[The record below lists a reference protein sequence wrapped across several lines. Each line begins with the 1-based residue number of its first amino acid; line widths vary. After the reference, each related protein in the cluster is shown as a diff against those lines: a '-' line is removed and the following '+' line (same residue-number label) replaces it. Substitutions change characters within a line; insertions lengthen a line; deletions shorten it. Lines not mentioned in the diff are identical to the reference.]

1 MINMLS
7 LSEFLR
13 DMIKEKTYQKAKS
26 IFLFFVN
33 LWPWHVLCSHGVKI
47 LTYHGICSDEISHEE
62 WIPPHFVKLSEFKK
76 QMVYVAKHLKP
87 VSLKQA
93 VKFLKKEKNKRFIV
107 ITFDDG
113 YANNFH
119 LALPVL
125 QKLGIPATIFLTTRY
140 IEKQDL
146 FPFDKI
152 RLLKYWGVKDIS
164 MTAYLNNPIIQLDY
178 QLSQIWHKHKHLLTE
193 KQWEILRPL
202 TIEEIKKMKSTGLID
217 FGAHTHSHCILKNES
232 RDTRKK
238 EINISVKKVKEI
250 TGQYGVS
257 FSYPNGQIGD
267 FSEEDILCVKK
278 FCYCAVSGIWGHN
291 DHYTNLFKLRRYP
304 IGLYHSLD
312 IFKLEISGLKR
323 YLCKI
328 RT

>member
-1 MINMLS
+1 MLS
-7 LSEFLR
+7 LSEFLK

-47 LTYHGICSDEISHEE
+47 LTYHGICSDEISYEQ

-164 MTAYLNNPIIQLDY
+164 MSTYLNNPIIQLDY
-178 QLSQIWHKHKHLLTE
+178 QLSQIWPEYKHLLTE

-202 TIEEIKKMKSTGLID
+202 TIEEIRKMKSTGLID

-238 EINISVKKVKEI
+238 EIAISIKKVKEI
-250 TGQYGVS
+250 TNQKEIP
-257 FSYPNGQIGD
+257 FSYPNGQTGD
-267 FSEEDILCVKK
+267 FDEEDILCVKK
-278 FCYCAVSGIWGHN
+278 FCYCAVSEIWGHN
-291 DHYTNLFKLRRYP
+291 YHYTNLFKLRRYP

-312 IFKLEISGLKR
+312 TFKLEISGLKK
-323 YLCKI
+323 YLFLN
-328 RT
+328 

>member
-1 MINMLS
+1 MKIKSYFLS
-7 LSEFLR
+7 LSNFLPLHR
-13 DMIKEKTYQKAKS
+13 I
-26 IFLFFVN
+26 N
-33 LWPWHVLCSHGVKI
+33 LQGIKI
-47 LTYHGICSDEISHEE
+47 LTYHGVCPDGLFTEK
-62 WIPPHFVKLSEFKK
+62 WIPSHFLKLSEFQK

-152 RLLKYWGVKDIS
+152 RLLNYWGIKNVS
-164 MTAYLNNPIIQLDY
+164 MNSYLNNPISQLHR
-178 QLSQIWHKHKHLLTE
+178 QLNEIWHKHKHLLTE

-232 RDTRKK
+232 RDKREK
-238 EINISVKKVKEI
+238 EIAISVKRVKEI
-250 TGQYGVS
+250 PGQYEVPFS
-257 FSYPNGQIGD
+257 FPNGQIGD
-267 FSEEDILCVKK
+267 FDKEDKLYVKNL
-278 FCYCAVSGIWGHN
+278 CYCAVSGIWGHN
-291 DHYTNLFKLRRYP
+291 DYYTNLFKLRRYP

-323 YLCKI
+323 YLFLN
-328 RT
+328 

>member
-1 MINMLS
+1 MVLRLARLKKLTSLFLKTKPYLLVVTRFLPLHKINLPG
-7 LSEFLR
+7 
-13 DMIKEKTYQKAKS
+13 I
-26 IFLFFVN
+26 
-33 LWPWHVLCSHGVKI
+33 KI
-47 LTYHGICSDEISHEE
+47 LTYHGICPDELFNEK
-62 WIPPHFVKLSEFKK
+62 WIPSHFVKLSEFGK
-76 QMVYVAKHLKP
+76 QMEYISKYFKP
-87 VSLKQA
+87 ISLKEA
-93 VKFLKKEKNKRFIV
+93 IRALKSRRFSSKMVV

-178 QLSQIWHKHKHLLTE
+178 QLSQIWPKYKHLLTE

-202 TIEEIKKMKSTGLID
+202 TIEEIRKMKSTGLID

-238 EINISVKKVKEI
+238 EIAISVKRVKEI
-250 TGQYGVS
+250 TGQYEVS
-257 FSYPNGQIGD
+257 FSYPNGQVGD
-267 FSEEDILCVKK
+267 FDKEDKLCVKK
-278 FCYCAVSGIWGHN
+278 FCYCAVSGIPGYN
-291 DHYTNLFKLRRYP
+291 NYTTDLFELKRYC
-304 IGLYHSLD
+304 IGLHHSLGV
-312 IFKLEISGLKR
+312 FKLEISG
-323 YLCKI
+323 I
-328 RT
+328 RQIALHLLGRRK

>member
-1 MINMLS
+1 MSS
-7 LSEFLR
+7 LSEFLK

-47 LTYHGICSDEISHEE
+47 LTYHGICSDEISYEE
-62 WIPPHFVKLSEFKK
+62 WIPPHFVKLSEFEK
-76 QMVYVAKHLKP
+76 QMRYISRYFKP
-87 VSLKQA
+87 VNLRNA
-93 VKFLKKEKNKRFIV
+93 VKALKSGSFSSKMIV
-107 ITFDDG
+107 VTFDDG
-113 YANNFH
+113 YANNFY
-119 LALPVL
+119 LALPIL
-125 QKLGIPATIFLTTRY
+125 KKFSIPATIFLVTKY
-140 IEKQDL
+140 IINQDL

-152 RLLKYWGVKDIS
+152 RLLNYWGVKDIG
-164 MTAYLNNPIIQLDY
+164 MTDYLNSPISQLNY
-178 QLSQIWHKHKHLLTE
+178 QLSQIWPKHKHLLTE

-202 TIEEIKKMKSTGLID
+202 TIEEIRKMKSTGLID

-238 EINISVKKVKEI
+238 EIAISIKKVKEI
-250 TGQYGVS
+250 TNQKEIP
-257 FSYPNGQIGD
+257 FSYPNGQTGD
-267 FSEEDILCVKK
+267 FDEEDILCIKK

-312 IFKLEISGLKR
+312 IFKLEISGLKK
-323 YLCKI
+323 YLFLN
-328 RT
+328 